1 MDRMP
6 RRIFL
11 NWPRCRMELDSHV
24 WLAIVHLLVVVPLFL
39 YIGFV
44 RADTPRWLY
53 LAIFTIGFV
62 ILIYHGF
69 KLVVR
74 LKNRSGY
81 AWVNAIH
88 IAIVAPLLLYIG
100 YHKKE
105 TPRFAY
111 ELLLMLGF
119 AAGGYHLFSLV
130 RQLDAHPEIQM

>member
-1 MDRMP
+1 
-6 RRIFL
+6 
-11 NWPRCRMELDSHV
+11 MELDNHF
-24 WLAIVHLLVVVPLFL
+24 WLAIVHLLIVVPLFL

-53 LAIFTIGFV
+53 LATFAIGWV

-69 KLVVR
+69 KLVLR

-81 AWVNAIH
+81 AWVNALH
-88 IAIVAPLLLYIG
+88 VIAVAPLLLYIG
-100 YHKKE
+100 YNKKE

-130 RQLDAHPEIQM
+130 KQLDAHPEIQK